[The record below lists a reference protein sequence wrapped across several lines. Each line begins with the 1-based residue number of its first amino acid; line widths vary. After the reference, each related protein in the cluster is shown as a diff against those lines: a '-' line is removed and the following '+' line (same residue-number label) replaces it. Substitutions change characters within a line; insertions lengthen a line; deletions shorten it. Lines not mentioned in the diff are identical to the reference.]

1 MTFTFIYQFFQIHF
15 PIDSLFHSLSP
26 LNIIS
31 SFIIY
36 YFFNNYT
43 SSNIFYPTPNYYNR
57 KKRIWRMN
65 NSSSAL
71 MSYCSWVK
79 KKIQGIESPLETLF
93 LVSLSII
100 ESILLLATPLKMLL
114 PWIICQIYW
123 TEKHHLKTK
132 NVVFNNYNT

>member
-15 PIDSLFHSLSP
+15 PIDSLFHSLSH

-57 KKRIWRMN
+57 KKGFEEWTIAHQPWW
-65 NSSSAL
+65 AT
-71 MSYCSWVK
+71 VHEKK

-132 NVVFNNYNT
+132 KCSI